1 MKLWFRKQPTV
12 TRLMGDILVERAEAF
27 AIAAHEAVGQKRK
40 YTGEPYWHHAQ
51 QVAGLVA
58 SVVPN
63 DYDMLAA
70 AFLHD
75 VVEDTAITLDTIEMM
90 FGPGVRELVFWL
102 TNVSRPE
109 HGNRAVRTT
118 LDREHIAQAPA
129 RAQTIK
135 LADLIDNTAT
145 IVQHDPDF
153 AKVYLEEKRLLL
165 DVLVRGDVT
174 LMAMARGQ
182 IK

>member
-1 MKLWFRKQPTV
+1 MKLWFRTPRDGKRQD
-12 TRLMGDILVERAEAF
+12 GLVERAEAF

-40 YTGEPYWHHAQ
+40 YTGVPYWHHLQ
-51 QVAGLVA
+51 QVVALVA
-58 SVVPN
+58 SVPH
-63 DYDMLAA
+63 DDEMLAA

-75 VVEDTAITLDTIEMM
+75 VVEDTPITLDTIEMM
-90 FGPGVRELVFWL
+90 FGAGVRALVFWL
-102 TNVSRPE
+102 TDQSMPE
-109 HGNRAVRTT
+109 DGNRAMRKAV
-118 LDREHIAQAPA
+118 DRRHIAEAPA

-135 LADLIDNTAT
+135 LADLIDNTAS

-182 IK
+182 IGG